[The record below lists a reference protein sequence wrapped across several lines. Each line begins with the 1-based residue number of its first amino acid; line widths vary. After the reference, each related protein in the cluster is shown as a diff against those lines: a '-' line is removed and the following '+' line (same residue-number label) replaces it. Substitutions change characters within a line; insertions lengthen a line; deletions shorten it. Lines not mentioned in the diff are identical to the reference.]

1 MRRILSVVVLV
12 CAFALTASAGAIP
25 AGWTCQGTCGSLGAN
40 GDVTLGPSGSPYEYI
55 STNGSSV
62 TGLGLKLA
70 SETNGTLLSTATF
83 SAAAGDPLHF
93 YFNFVT
99 SDGSGFADYAWV
111 DLVNA
116 STLAST
122 LLFTARTTPSGNTVP
137 GFSMPP
143 IAAGVTLSPS
153 TVTVT
158 PGATTWSPLGD
169 SSGGCYHGPGQGC
182 GNTGWVGSSFTI
194 GTAGN
199 YFLDFGVVNWSDT
212 AYDTGLAIDNV
223 TVAGTPIPGDGGS
236 PVPEP
241 SSIALVATGLLGL
254 AGSVRRRLA
263 R

>member
-1 MRRILSVVVLV
+1 MVAMV
-12 CAFALTASAGAIP
+12 CAVALTASAGVIP
-25 AGWTCQGTCGSLGAN
+25 SGWTCQGNCGSLGAE
-40 GDVTLGPSGSPYEYI
+40 GDVTLGPSGNPYEYV
-55 STNGSSV
+55 STNDSSV
-62 TGLGLKLA
+62 HGLGLKLGT
-70 SETNGTLLSTATF
+70 ETNGSLLTTATF

-99 SDGSGFADYAWV
+99 SDGTANFVDYAWV

-137 GFSMPP
+137 GFGMPP
-143 IAAGVTLSPS
+143 IAAGVTLNPS

-158 PGATTWSPLGD
+158 PGATDWPTPLGS
-169 SSGGCYHGPGQGC
+169 SSGACYQGAGKGC

-194 GTAGN
+194 GDAGN
-199 YFLDFGVVNWSDT
+199 YFLEFGVVNWGDT
-212 AYDTGLAIDNV
+212 LYDTGLAIDNV
-223 TVAGTPIPGDGGS
+223 TVAGTPIPGEGGGT
-236 PVPEP
+236 VPEP